1 MINFGLSTKKDG
13 SMRGNFL
20 KQKNYLNSLIRE
32 KKIIV
37 SANLVHGTRV
47 VRVDDICS
55 EQTISNCDAL
65 TTNDK
70 RKILCLTVADCLP
83 LYLYDQKQEII
94 ALVHGGWRGIEAG
107 IIKEVINSF
116 KQNYQSRPEDIK
128 VQIGPHIKA
137 CHFEVQTDV
146 ALKFKNNGII
156 KRDSK
161 SYLDL
166 AVVAI
171 AQLIESGVLLKNII
185 ISEECTFCSQD
196 KYFSYRR
203 DKPAKLETMLAYL
216 NFK

>member
-65 TTNDK
+65 ITNDK